1 MQSAVMSVT
10 PRKRRTEKR
19 RMPMNHEPNPEARR
33 AFCGRVDSVVRR
45 VYRVQDTRGRGPWRP
60 GFSRRWVEERDDHKA
75 LKSWI
80 EEFPDLR
87 TIAAPSTYYGCG
99 CETLRQLRRWF
110 TESEYQTLLS
120 LGYRCVRLDIDR
132 ILASGPTQ
140 CVFVRHR
147 ALRKGAILIDLYA

>member
-1 MQSAVMSVT
+1 MAQTETAHETDSEATTRSVGVQ
-10 PRKRRTEKR
+10 RL
-19 RMPMNHEPNPEARR
+19 
-33 AFCGRVDSVVRR
+33 VRR
-45 VYRVQDTRGRGPWRP
+45 VYRVQDAHGRGPWRP
-60 GFSRRWVEERDDHKA
+60 GFSHRWVEGREDHIV

-87 TIAAPSTYYGCG
+87 MIAAPSTHCGCG
-99 CETLRQLRRWF
+99 CETLEQLRRWF
-110 TESEYQTLLS
+110 TESEYQTLLG

-147 ALRKGAILIDLYA
+147 ALRKGATVINLYA